1 MEVFERPPTTYML
14 LPMTPVNGPWRA
26 VGMDAPAAQE
36 FGVKAWAR
44 VESANRNSTA
54 AANILLGMARRASFT
69 LWIGSSDRAWMH
81 LPPRNSGLRPGH
93 GSRAPTGIVLRRQ
106 TFYWAWRGERP
117 SRSGLD
123 HQIGHGCTCRPGIR
137 G

>member
-1 MEVFERPPTTYML
+1 
-14 LPMTPVNGPWRA
+14 
-26 VGMDAPAAQE
+26 
-36 FGVKAWAR
+36 
-44 VESANRNSTA
+44 
-54 AANILLGMARRASFT
+54 
-69 LWIGSSDRAWMH
+69 MH

-123 HQIGHGCTCRPGIR
+123 HLTFLSENHSPIPENTSQLQALQGLMLPFLLIVLTGKHIRAARGLMGWSQQELAKRDRKSTRLNSSHLGI
-137 G
+137 